1 MNPLPNWLDIHNE
14 EVVAC
19 RLCPRLVAWREKV
32 ALEKKRAH
40 MDEEYWGKPVP
51 AFGDPSALHLIV
63 GLAPAAHG
71 ANRTGQ
77 MFTGDRSGDWLFR
90 ALHRAG
96 VANLPEAQRRED
108 GLQLNGAIIAA
119 SCHCAPPDNK
129 PTNDEIANC
138 RPFML
143 RVLAARPWR
152 GILCLGGIA
161 TRKALHFGRLP
172 FEDSAGALVL
182 VTHRVHHYRGH
193 ASLGAVLQ
201 RREVVQRRK
210 RRGKIDVPEFEV
222 ARVMQGAL
230 GLRVDDGKLTAGN
243 PSDARRKAERRIGL
257 AAARWTHDADQ
268 QRHL

>member
-1 MNPLPNWLDIHNE
+1 MKPLPSWLDLHNE

-32 ALEKKRAH
+32 ALKKKRAH

-96 VANLPEAQRRED
+96 VANLPQAQCRED
-108 GLQLNGAIIAA
+108 GLRLTGAVIAA

-129 PTNDEIANC
+129 PTNEEIANC

-161 TRKALHFGRLP
+161 WTQLHRNLGTPAPKFGHGVWHRPDGGPKIVASYHPSQQNTFTGRLTEP
-172 FEDSAGALVL
+172 MLDAAVMAWLDS
-182 VTHRVHHYRGH
+182 
-193 ASLGAVLQ
+193 
-201 RREVVQRRK
+201 
-210 RRGKIDVPEFEV
+210 
-222 ARVMQGAL
+222 
-230 GLRVDDGKLTAGN
+230 
-243 PSDARRKAERRIGL
+243 
-257 AAARWTHDADQ
+257 
-268 QRHL
+268 